1 MKYPLIVASISV
13 LLSACVT
20 NDKND
25 NADVKQNNS
34 VLMAPVQS
42 AEVKD
47 PDNSQVITLEKIM
60 SDPDWIARSPSSWY
74 WGDDNQTIFYK
85 QKRLGN
91 PLTDLYTKSLTEQGN
106 GEKVS
111 LANLH
116 AVADK
121 HAVRNIDGTKEVY
134 TFEGNVFVKDLTAK
148 SITQITFTSAVE
160 KQPMFL
166 SNGNVA
172 YRVDNVFYE
181 FDTNKNQVRELVNLQ
196 LTNTPGVSRTEQTY
210 ISKEQHKLIKYVA
223 LQKRNA
229 DLRAEQ
235 KSQLRTENN
244 TIATS
249 VFYFGE
255 GKRIVDAQLSPNAQM
270 MVVSVTKNESWN
282 NPGDIMPN
290 YINSE
295 ATIDAVPARRRVSDN
310 RKYEEQLYLLDLVN
324 NAQYVLDYK
333 TLPGFDEDVLASVK
347 AENYAREGKEY
358 KSSKQARNIHLIGR
372 NSIQWHND
380 SKQVAIMLEAWDNKD
395 RWIATID
402 FENKQLVNQHRLHD
416 DAWIN
421 WAFNDFGWFNNSET
435 LYFTSEQSGYGHL
448 YIKAI
453 DGDVK
458 ALTQGQYEVRNLT
471 LTGDDNSFYF
481 KGNKKHPGIY
491 EIYHVDVNS
500 AKLTAVTDLGGRN
513 EYQLSPDETKLLIEH
528 STTTMPPELYVQD
541 IATDAEAVQ
550 LTHTV
555 TQEFLSMP
563 WTAPTVVEVPSSH
576 TKQGI
581 FSKIYQAPKGEVNAT
596 VQGKAVMFVHG
607 AGYLQNSHLGW
618 SVYFREFMFH
628 SMLVQKGYTVID
640 MDYRASSGYGRD
652 WRTAIYRQMGTP
664 EVEDMLDGVN
674 WLVANA
680 NVDKN
685 RVGVYGGS
693 YGGFLTLMS
702 MFKEPDVFASGS
714 ALRLVSDWT
723 SYNHGY
729 TSNILNTPEDDKI
742 AFERSSPI
750 YFAEGLQKPLLINAP
765 MVDDNV
771 FFQDS
776 VRLVQRL
783 IELEKENF
791 ETAIYPVEP
800 HGFVQPSSW
809 LDEYR
814 RIFKL
819 FETTL

>member
-13 LLSACVT
+13 LLSACAT
-20 NDKND
+20 NENNTDAK
-25 NADVKQNNS
+25 ANNS

-42 AEVKD
+42 AVVSS

-60 SDPDWIARSPSSWY
+60 SDPDWIARSPQSWY

-91 PLTDLYTKSLTEQGN
+91 PLTDLYSKSLTVDGN
-106 GEKVS
+106 GEKVA
-111 LANLH
+111 LATMH
-116 AVADK
+116 VVADK
-121 HAVRNIDGTKEVY
+121 YAVKNVDGTKEAY
-134 TFEGNVFVKDLTAK
+134 IFQDNVFVKDLQAK
-148 SITQITFTSAVE
+148 SVQQITFTSAIE

-172 YRVDNVFYE
+172 YRIDNIFYE
-181 FDTNKNQVRELVNLQ
+181 FDSANNQIRELVNLQ
-196 LTNTPGVSRTEQTY
+196 VTNTPGVSRSEQSY
-210 ISKEQHKLIKYVA
+210 ISKEQHKLINYVA

-229 DLRAEQ
+229 DLKADQ
-235 KSQLRTENN
+235 NTQLRSENN

-249 VFYFGE
+249 VFYFGD

-270 MVVSVTKNESWN
+270 MVVSVSKKESWN

-295 ATIDAVPARRRVSDN
+295 ATIDSVPARRRVSDN

-347 AENYAREGKEY
+347 AENFAREGKEY
-358 KSSKQARNIHLIGR
+358 KSEKKARNIHLIGR

-395 RWIATID
+395 RWIASID
-402 FENKQLVNQHRLHD
+402 FDNKQLVNQHRLHD

-421 WAFNDFGWFNNSET
+421 WDFNEFGWLNNSET

-448 YIKAI
+448 YVKPI

-458 ALTQGQYEVRNLT
+458 SLTQGEFEVRDVT
-471 LTGDDNSFYF
+471 LTSDDNSFYF
-481 KGNKKHPGIY
+481 KGNKKHPGIF
-491 EIYHVDVNS
+491 EIYHIDVAS
-500 AKLTAVTDLGGRN
+500 AKLTAVTDLGGKN
-513 EYQLSPDETKLLIEH
+513 DYQLSPDESKLLVEH

-541 IATDAEAVQ
+541 IAVDAEAIK

-555 TQEFLSMP
+555 TEEFLSMP
-563 WTAPTVVEVPSSH
+563 WTAPTIVEVPSSN

-581 FSKIYQAPKGEVNAT
+581 FSRVYQAPKAEVSAT

-618 SVYFREFMFH
+618 SGYFREFMFH

-652 WRTAIYRQMGTP
+652 WRTAIYRNMGTP

-674 WLVANA
+674 WLTENA

-702 MFKEPDVFASGS
+702 MFKEPDVFESGS

-771 FFQDS
+771 FFQDT